1 MRLLNIKKH
10 DVVLK
15 LYSDIVTYTH
25 VKSHTVKIFVEN
37 K

>member
-15 LYSDIVTYTH
+15 LYIDIFTYTH
-25 VKSHTVKIFVEN
+25 VKIHTLKIFVEN